1 MIHDLHG
8 WVVPRVVVSS
18 DNKELHIGRWYIYLS
33 TRHTGT
39 LRYSSLYLSHMRG
52 IYWGAR
58 LMVKQG

>member
-33 TRHTGT
+33 TRHRICGE
-39 LRYSSLYLSHMRG
+39 YIG
-52 IYWGAR
+52 G
-58 LMVKQG
+58 